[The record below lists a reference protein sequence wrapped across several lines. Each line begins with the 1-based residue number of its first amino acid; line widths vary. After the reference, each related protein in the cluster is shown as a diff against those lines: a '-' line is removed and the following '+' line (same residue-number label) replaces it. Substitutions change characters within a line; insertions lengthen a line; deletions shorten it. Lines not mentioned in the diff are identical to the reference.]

1 MLIEWIS
8 LKWVIDCPYIHKQT
22 KIWKPNISPFKNYSV
37 SFFTELKSNVEGSRK
52 NREAKVITKK
62 ESDEY
67 RKFAPFFPS

>member
-1 MLIEWIS
+1 MS
-8 LKWVIDCPYIHKQT
+8 KGV
-22 KIWKPNISPFKNYSV
+22 
-37 SFFTELKSNVEGSRK
+37 RK